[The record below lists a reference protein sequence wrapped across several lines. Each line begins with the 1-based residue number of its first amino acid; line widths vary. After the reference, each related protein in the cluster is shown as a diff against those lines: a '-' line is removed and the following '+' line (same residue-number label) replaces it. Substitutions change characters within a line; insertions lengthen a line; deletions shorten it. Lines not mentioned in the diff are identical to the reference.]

1 LFFINAFIKV
11 KRVFSI
17 KRVVNV
23 TYFPMKRAK
32 HFALVFIVIIII
44 LVTVLGSFFYFN
56 EQFSS
61 GNGKDNVSFGTFFG
75 SSEPYPALV
84 YIAQGQRF
92 FAQNGINLTI
102 RDYASATIALNAAL
116 SNQVNLVMSSEYAF
130 VATNVLKQG
139 NLNII
144 ATIDK
149 AQSVSIVGRK
159 DRGIETI
166 PDLQGKKI
174 GLTFQ
179 IAPQFYLARFLE
191 LNNIDLQNVDQV
203 NVPTTEYVSAIV
215 NGTVDAVVVSD
226 SSISQIE
233 NQLPNDTVV
242 WSVQSSQ
249 LLDMVVSAK
258 NDWIRQHPD
267 LTTRFLKSLSEAED
281 YSANHP
287 SGAQTIVQKQLNI
300 TNSVMTEKWASHE
313 FSLSLDQSLVLAMQ
327 DEARW
332 MISSNLTNATAIPN
346 FLNYIYVKG
355 LETARPSAVN
365 VLT

>member
-1 LFFINAFIKV
+1 VAN
-11 KRVFSI
+11 
-17 KRVVNV
+17 
-23 TYFPMKRAK
+23 FPKKKAK
-32 HFALVFIVIIII
+32 HFALIFIVIIII
-44 LVTVLGSFFYFN
+44 TAAVLSSFFYLYSQN
-56 EQFSS
+56 SHA
-61 GNGKDNVSFGTFFG
+61 GNFDNISFGTFFG

-84 YIAQGQRF
+84 YIAQDQRF

-102 RDYASATIALNAAL
+102 RDYASATSALNAAL

-130 VATNVLKQG
+130 VATNVLGQG

-166 PDLQGKKI
+166 ANLEGKKI

-191 LNNIDLQNVDQV
+191 LNNIDLQNVNQI

-215 NGTVDAVVVSD
+215 NGSVDAVVVSD

-258 NDWIRQHPD
+258 SDWILQHPD

-281 YSANHP
+281 YSVNHL
-287 SGAQTIVQKQLNI
+287 SGAQAIVQKQLNI
-300 TNSVMTEKWASHE
+300 NKSVMAEKWASHE
-313 FSLSLDQSLVLAMQ
+313 FSLSLDQSLVLTMQ

-332 MISSNLTNATAIPN
+332 MISSNLTNATGIPN

-355 LETARPSAVN
+355 LETARSSAVN